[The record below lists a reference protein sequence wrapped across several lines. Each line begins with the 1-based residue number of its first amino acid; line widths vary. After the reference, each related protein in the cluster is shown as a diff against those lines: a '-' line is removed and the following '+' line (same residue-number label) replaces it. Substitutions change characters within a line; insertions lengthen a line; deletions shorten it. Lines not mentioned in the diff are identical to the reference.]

1 LDIFGKEIRKMLEK
15 SSWEI
20 LKEPNHI
27 LLDEDYRPMELVIY
41 LLTWSVEIALAFT
54 LAIAYFRG

>member
-1 LDIFGKEIRKMLEK
+1 MLEK

-20 LKEPNHI
+20 LEEPNHI

-54 LAIAYFRG
+54 LGIVYFRG

>member
-1 LDIFGKEIRKMLEK
+1 MSMLEK

-20 LKEPNHI
+20 LNEPNHI

-41 LLTWSVEIALAFT
+41 MLTWSVEIALAFT
-54 LAIAYFRG
+54 LAIVYLRG